1 MFLLTHP
8 QAEPNMPSQFEY
20 SGADRSGRP
29 IKGLFE
35 GDNPMSVVL
44 ELKNAGVTV
53 YSIKKKA
60 AEGRSGLKI
69 GKKVGTADLI
79 AFNSQLASLLKT
91 KLPLS
96 DSLRHLAKELKGSRL
111 KSALEEVAGSVESG
125 RDLTES
131 LSMQGDYFPPLY
143 VSMVEAGEKS
153 GNLADVLFQASRY
166 FKFGE
171 DFRRKFLHIL
181 LYPAALTVLA
191 GGVLIF
197 LLKVMVPPYID
208 MYSGFHVDFPLSLRL
223 VVQLE
228 QFFSPNLFWKAFAP
242 GGLIALIAF
251 VRAARRNETM
261 RASLDRLVLR
271 VPLWGNMTRD
281 AILARSFATLAIL
294 LRSGVPLFES
304 LNIVKNLISN
314 RPLRDAF
321 ESGAAEVIE
330 GQLFSQALLKQP
342 RFPLE
347 IAWIVRNGETAGDLP
362 DSIERAERVCRS
374 KFEYTSKVI
383 LSVLE
388 PALLIAIGT
397 IIVSI
402 AASLFYPLYSLSRY
416 LQG

>member
-1 MFLLTHP
+1 
-8 QAEPNMPSQFEY
+8 MPSQFEY

-29 IKGLFE
+29 IKGVFE

-44 ELKNAGVTV
+44 KLKSAGVTV

-60 AEGRSGLKI
+60 AEGRAGLQI
-69 GKKVGTADLI
+69 GKKIGTADLI

-96 DSLRHLAKELKGSRL
+96 DSLRHLAKELKGSHL
-111 KSALEEVAGSVESG
+111 KSALEEVAAGIESG

-131 LSMQGDYFPPLY
+131 LSMQGGYFPPLY

-153 GNLADVLFQASRY
+153 GNLAEVLFQTSRY
-166 FKFGE
+166 FQSGE
-171 DFRRKFLHIL
+171 DFRRKVVHIL

-228 QFFSPNLFWKAFAP
+228 QFFSPNLFWKVFAP
-242 GGLIALIAF
+242 GGLIALIVL

-271 VPLWGNMTRD
+271 IPLWGKMTRD

-294 LRSGVPLFES
+294 LRSGVPLLES

-321 ESGAAEVIE
+321 ESGASEVLE
-330 GQLFSQALLKQP
+330 GELFSQTLIKQP
-342 RFPLE
+342 LFPVD
-347 IAWIVRNGETAGDLP
+347 IAWSVRNGEIAGDLP

-374 KFEYTSKVI
+374 KFEYASKVI
-383 LSVLE
+383 LSTLE
-388 PALLIAIGT
+388 PALLIAIGA

-402 AASLFYPLYSLSRY
+402 AASLFYPLYSLSKY